1 MDLFGKEIIARG
13 FSLTTSTEHQDGSLL
28 VEPTSSGA
36 TLIKRD
42 KDSRRSQNNLST
54 LYIIIMCL

>member
-1 MDLFGKEIIARG
+1 M
-13 FSLTTSTEHQDGSLL
+13 TSTEHQDGSLL